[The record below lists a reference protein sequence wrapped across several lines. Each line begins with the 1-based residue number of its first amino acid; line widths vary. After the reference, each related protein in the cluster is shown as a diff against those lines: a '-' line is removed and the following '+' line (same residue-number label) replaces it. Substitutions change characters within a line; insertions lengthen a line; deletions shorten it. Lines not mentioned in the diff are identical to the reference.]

1 MGVLIKCDI
10 GLTLVSIRTYDSHV
24 GNLFNLFIFFFQF
37 SGPKKT
43 VAPNTNECYFWRTT
57 GCYFGENCHYLH
69 IKKNRGIDLKVSRSK
84 YYYYKRK

>member
-1 MGVLIKCDI
+1 MGILIKCDI
-10 GLTLVSIRTYDSHV
+10 GGTLVSHV
-24 GNLFNLFIFFFQF
+24 GNLFNLSLFFQF
-37 SGPKKT
+37 SGPKKP